1 MEGMYLVYSSTFLY
15 EKNGDYFLV
24 YSATF
29 LIRKICVQKK
39 RGPLFSL
46 LSYFYNTK
54 DVCLKKVAAAI

>member
-1 MEGMYLVYSSTFLY
+1 MYLVYSSTFY
-15 EKNGDYFLV
+15 MKKTGDYFLV

-29 LIRKICVQKK
+29 LIRKICVQNK

-54 DVCLKKVAAAI
+54 DLCFKKVAAAV